1 MKRQLLHGLLAV
13 VLGLVVASCDQEDYR
28 ISLDRTVLQMEVN
41 DTQMLTATVEPSTGE
56 SVTWVSSNPEVAT
69 VTAGAVV
76 AVSDGRAEI
85 RASVG
90 DAVAVCVVYV
100 TQPGGTY
107 WGEYELVW
115 EDNFDDA
122 ALDTTNWNIENG
134 GGGWGNQEK
143 QHYTGRA
150 ENLRVEDGC
159 LVIEARREDYG
170 SNEYTSARIN
180 TKGKQ
185 EFVYGKMEARICLP
199 AGGGLWPAFWMLGNG
214 SWTTCGE
221 IDILEYVGN
230 RPGTALHALH
240 TRQRNGM
247 TGGNWNYSYKYEGPG
262 SLEGEFHVF
271 GIEWLKDYQYGRDA
285 IRFYVDDVVTATQY
299 EQNEEFNFE
308 QWPFSDEW
316 DNPSERQFYFILN
329 MAVGGTLGGSV
340 NLDVFN
346 NQVLMKVDWVRVYQ
360 KTMN

>member
-1 MKRQLLHGLLAV
+1 MKGFLFFIGCF
-13 VLGLVVASCDQEDYR
+13 LGACVAFATDEGGYR
-28 ISLDRTVLQMEVN
+28 
-41 DTQMLTATVEPSTGE
+41 
-56 SVTWVSSNPEVAT
+56 
-69 VTAGAVV
+69 
-76 AVSDGRAEI
+76 
-85 RASVG
+85 
-90 DAVAVCVVYV
+90 
-100 TQPGGTY
+100 
-107 WGEYELVW
+107 LVW
-115 EDNFDDA
+115 EDNFNGPE
-122 ALDTTNWNIENG
+122 LDGQNWNIETFG
-134 GGGWGNQEK
+134 HGAGNNELQFYRRENVSI
-143 QHYTGRA
+143 GR
-150 ENLRVEDGC
+150 EPHSGDTC
-159 LVIEARREDYG
+159 LILTARRE
-170 SNEYTSARIN
+170 EYRGKSFTSGRI
-180 TKGKQ
+180 TTQDKFTFQ
-185 EFVYGKMEARICLP
+185 YGKIEARICLP

-214 SWTTCGE
+214 SWPTCGE

>member
-1 MKRQLLHGLLAV
+1 MKKTRLLYGLLAT
-13 VLGLVVASCDQEDYR
+13 VLMLAAAGCEQEEVR
-28 ISLDRTVLQMEVN
+28 ITLDRTVLQMEVN

-115 EDNFDDA
+115 EDNFDGA

-143 QHYTGRA
+143 QHYTGRP

-170 SNEYTSARIN
+170 GNQYTSARI
-180 TKGKQ
+180 TTQGKR

-199 AGGGLWPAFWMLGNG
+199 AGVPIIAGEQGICSGCGIATLSISYYDLGYATGEMAAKILTGEADISTMPIQYTNVTKKYNPTICEELGLTVPEG
-214 SWTTCGE
+214 
-221 IDILEYVGN
+221 
-230 RPGTALHALH
+230 
-240 TRQRNGM
+240 
-247 TGGNWNYSYKYEGPG
+247 YEA
-262 SLEGEFHVF
+262 
-271 GIEWLKDYQYGRDA
+271 IEEA
-285 IRFYVDDVVTATQY
+285 
-299 EQNEEFNFE
+299 
-308 QWPFSDEW
+308 
-316 DNPSERQFYFILN
+316 
-329 MAVGGTLGGSV
+329 
-340 NLDVFN
+340 
-346 NQVLMKVDWVRVYQ
+346 
-360 KTMN
+360 